1 MAVRPSKPGPAAQ
14 KRAGK
19 ADLASAGERRQVTAL
34 CYDLVQSTDLMRRLD
49 LEDYQDLMTAFHA
62 AAAEAVTRNRGV
74 VADTYG
80 DGGMAIFASPTD
92 PKDTASL
99 AVEAGLALI
108 EACQKRSLG
117 GAGGAGGAR
126 ANVPLEVRV
135 GIATS
140 MAIIAQAPG
149 GQGSL
154 TPEKVTGV
162 APALAARLQTVARPN
177 SVVVSQLT
185 RQLAGRAFSFRFLGK
200 QTLKGFEPE
209 SAWQALRHKLQLD
222 RFFAFGKLRAR
233 IVGRDREFAH
243 GLACW
248 ERAASGQGNVLLIE
262 GEAGIGK
269 SRLLHELRK
278 AARPTRRRLLLF
290 QCAPGGV
297 HETLHPLLQAL
308 TQNAGQSGRKVTTAR
323 VEALFR
329 RQGITAPE
337 VTGLF
342 SFLLG
347 AEDADEAG
355 LKGASPEA
363 MRDKVVEAAEQCLRQ
378 LAAEGPLLIAI
389 EDAHWIDPTSY
400 MILAALARRVKN
412 YPVLLIVTSRKFE
425 PQSRPGNGATSHI
438 PLAALDRESTRI
450 ALEQSWPE
458 AAQRLPEDLIEP
470 IHDLTNGNP
479 LFVEEL
485 SQWMSEN
492 QGAVETLTRGATL
505 ARGEALENILSA
517 RLANLGPA
525 QDIARYAAVAGRDV
539 DYSLLCSILPDMDAV
554 TILESLKALGDAGI
568 LLRNRIPG
576 YPSYSFRHALIQETI
591 YNSLLRK
598 TRQVVHG
605 RIFHIVTENRD
616 LASWIGSSALADHAE
631 RAGLVDEAIDAYVDA
646 GKESSAHSALA
657 EAKQLLDRAL
667 TLVETADPQEHDRL
681 KLAVI
686 SALCPVLTGL
696 EGKKS
701 PRASELYA
709 EGVMLARRQRPED
722 QPKLFPV
729 YWGWW
734 FTAPDFAGHRERAQI
749 ILADL
754 KDVADDEV
762 QLQARHCL
770 WAIDFNLGFHD
781 SCIKAVDGGL
791 SHYDTGRGV
800 ENFTL
805 YGGHDA
811 KVCGLGQRG
820 LSLWMTGQGTRA
832 VASVTQSVAW
842 AEEISHLGSMAHAYD
857 IAAMLHRYRR
867 DFEALRLVTA
877 RMRDLAGRHNLP
889 ALTAKT
895 MIFDGWSLGLL
906 SDPAAGRAMMEEGL
920 AIQARVDTP
929 EDLPVYNE
937 MLAELLGLSGEAE
950 RGLVLIAAAIAAVQ
964 ESGHTFWLAQLHHRR
979 LRLLAQ
985 ITANPKMLAGAA
997 EEALRIAL
1005 EQKANALL
1013 ISIYRTVEALGFSS
1027 ELLARYRPQ
1036 VEAAEKAVEPG
1047 SILFVHPEPPPGG

>member
-1 MAVRPSKPGPAAQ
+1 MAARPSKPGPAAP

-62 AAAEAVTRNRGV
+62 AATEAVTRNRGV
-74 VADTYG
+74 IGDIYG

-92 PKDTASL
+92 PKDTASH

-108 EACQKRSLG
+108 EACQKRSLVRG
-117 GAGGAGGAR
+117 STL
-126 ANVPLEVRV
+126 LEVRV

-140 MAIIAQAPG
+140 MAIIAQAQA

-154 TPEKVTGV
+154 APEKVTGV

-177 SVVVSQLT
+177 TVVVSQLT
-185 RQLAGRAFSFRFLGK
+185 RQLAGRSFSFRFLGK

-209 SAWQALRHKLQLD
+209 SAWQALRHKLHLD

-243 GLACW
+243 CVACW
-248 ERAASGQGNVLLIE
+248 EKAVAGHGNVLLIE

-269 SRLLHELRK
+269 SRLLHEIRK

-308 TQNAGQSGRKVTTAR
+308 SQNAGTSGRKVTHAR

-329 RQGITAPE
+329 RQGIVDRE
-337 VTGLF
+337 VTDLF

-347 AEDADEAG
+347 AEDGTDPA
-355 LKGASPEA
+355 LKSASPETI
-363 MRDKVVEAAEQCLRQ
+363 REKVIQAAEHCLKT

-400 MILAALARRVKN
+400 MILSALARRVAGHQ
-412 YPVLLIVTSRKFE
+412 VLLIVTSRKFD
-425 PQSRPGNGATSHI
+425 PQLRPGNGATSHL
-438 PLAALDRESTRI
+438 PLTALDREATRL
-450 ALEQSWPE
+450 AMEQSWPE
-458 AAQRLPEDLIEP
+458 AAQLLPQALLEP

-492 QGAVETLTRGATL
+492 QGTVAETLTRGVTL
-505 ARGEALENILSA
+505 ARGEALENILTA

-539 DYSLLCSILPDMDAV
+539 DFSLLCGILPDVDAV
-554 TILESLKALGDAGI
+554 AILDALKALGDAGI

-591 YNSLLRK
+591 YNTLLRK
-598 TRQVVHG
+598 TRQAVHG
-605 RIFHIVTENRD
+605 RIFHIVADNRD
-616 LASWIGSSALADHAE
+616 LAPWIGSAALADHAE
-631 RAGLVDEAIDAYVDA
+631 RAGLTDEAIGAYVEA

-657 EAKQLLDRAL
+657 EAKHLLDRAL
-667 TLVETADPQEHDRL
+667 ALVEQAEPEDQDRL

-686 SALCPVLTGL
+686 AALCPVLTGI

-701 PRASELYA
+701 PRAAALYE
-709 EGVMLARRQRPED
+709 EGVALARRQRPED

-734 FTAPDFAGHRERAQI
+734 FTAPDFAAWLDRTRTI
-749 ILADL
+749 FADL
-754 KDVADDEV
+754 KDVDDAEV
-762 QLQARHCL
+762 QLQTRHCV
-770 WAIDFNLGFHD
+770 WAIDFNVGHHD
-781 SCIKAVDGGL
+781 TCIEAVDAGMAI
-791 SHYDTGRGV
+791 YDEGRGA

-805 YGGHDA
+805 FGGHDA

-820 LSLWMTGQGTRA
+820 LSLWMTGQGSAA
-832 VASVTQSVAW
+832 VESVAQSVAW

-867 DFEALRLVTA
+867 DFEALSSVMA
-877 RMRDLAGRHNLP
+877 RMRDLAERHNLP
-889 ALTAKT
+889 ALAAKT
-895 MIFDGWSLGLL
+895 MIFDGWSLGVV
-906 SDPAAGRAMMEEGL
+906 SDPRAGLTMMEEGL

-937 MLAELLGLSGEAE
+937 MLAEVLGLAGDAEA
-950 RGLVLIAAAIAAVQ
+950 GLRHVAAAVAAVE
-964 ESGHTFWLAQLHHRR
+964 ESGHTYWLAQLHHRR
-979 LRLLAQ
+979 LRLLA
-985 ITANPKMLAGAA
+985 LSGAA
-997 EEALRIAL
+997 PELLAEAAENGLRIAL
-1005 EQKANALL
+1005 EQKAVTLL
-1013 ISIYRTVEALGFSS
+1013 ISIYRTAQALGFSD
-1027 ELLARYRPQ
+1027 ELLARYRPH
-1036 VEAAEKAVEPG
+1036 VHAAEKEVEPD
-1047 SILFVHPEPPPGG
+1047 SILFAHPEPPPPHG

>member
-19 ADLASAGERRQVTAL
+19 ADLTSAGERRQVTAL

-99 AVEAGLALI
+99 AIEAGLALI
-108 EACQKRSLG
+108 EACQKRNLSG
-117 GAGGAGGAR
+117 VGGAR
-126 ANVPLEVRV
+126 ATVPLEVRV

-140 MAIIAQAPG
+140 MAIIAQVQPG
-149 GQGSL
+149 QSGL

-248 ERAASGQGNVLLIE
+248 ERAVSGQGNVLLIE

-308 TQNAGQSGRKVTTAR
+308 TQNAGQAGRKVTTAR

-329 RQGITAPE
+329 RQGIAERE
-337 VTGLF
+337 VTSLF

-347 AEDADEAG
+347 AEDADESG

-363 MRDKVVEAAEQCLRQ
+363 MREKVVQAAEHCLSR

-400 MILAALARRVKN
+400 MILAALARRVQK
-412 YPVLLIVTSRKFE
+412 YPVLLIVTSRKFD
-425 PQSRPGNGATSHI
+425 PQARPGNGATSHI
-438 PLAALDRESTRI
+438 PLSALDRESTRI

-458 AAQRLPEDLIEP
+458 AAQLLPRDLIEP

-505 ARGEALENILSA
+505 ARGEALESILTA

-554 TILESLKALGDAGI
+554 TILDSLKALGDAGI

-616 LASWIGSSALADHAE
+616 LASWIGSAALADHAE
-631 RAGLVDEAIDAYVDA
+631 RAGLVDEAIDAYVEA

-657 EAKQLLDRAL
+657 EARQLLDRAL
-667 TLVETADPQEHDRL
+667 ALVEAAPEEHRDQL
-681 KLAVI
+681 KLGVI
-686 SALCPVLTGL
+686 AALCPVLTGI
-696 EGKKS
+696 EGSKS
-701 PRASELYA
+701 PRASELYE
-709 EGVMLARRQRPED
+709 EGVALAKRQPAGD
-722 QPKLFPV
+722 QAKLFPV

-734 FTAPDFAGHRERAQI
+734 FTAPDFAAQRERAQVA
-749 ILADL
+749 LADL
-754 KDVADDEV
+754 KDVEDGEV
-762 QLQARHCL
+762 QLQARHCV
-770 WAIDFNLGFHD
+770 WAIDFNLGHHD
-781 SCIKAVDGGL
+781 SCIGAVDTGMAIYEAGGGGQ
-791 SHYDTGRGV
+791 S
-800 ENFTL
+800 FTL
-805 YGGHDA
+805 FGGHDA

-820 LSLWMTGQGTRA
+820 LSLWLTGQGRRA
-832 VASVTQSVAW
+832 LDSVEQSIAW
-842 AEEISHLGSMAHAYD
+842 AENTTHLGSIAHAYD
-857 IAAMLHRYRR
+857 IAAMLQRYRR
-867 DFEALRLVTA
+867 DFDALAAVIA
-877 RMRDLAGRHNLP
+877 RMRRLTGAHDLPPLA
-889 ALTAKT
+889 AKAT
-895 MIFDGWSLGLL
+895 IFEGWRLGAI
-906 SDPAAGRAMMEEGL
+906 SDAAAGRDLMEQGL
-920 AIQARVDTP
+920 AIHARIETP
-929 EDLPVYNE
+929 EDLPVYSD
-937 MLAELLGLSGEAE
+937 MLAELLGRTGEIEA
-950 RGLVLIAAAIAAVQ
+950 GLRQVAAAVA
-964 ESGHTFWLAQLHHRR
+964 EGERSGHRYWLAELHHRK

-985 ITANPKMLAGAA
+985 GGAPASALVEAA
-997 EEALRIAL
+997 EEALRVAL
-1005 EQKANALL
+1005 EQNALTLL
-1013 ISIYRTVEALGFSS
+1013 IGVHDTVGRLGFSP
-1027 ELLARYRPQ
+1027 ELWARYRPH
-1036 VEAAEKAVEPG
+1036 VERARKAVEPG
-1047 SILFVHPEPPPGG
+1047 SVLIVTPEPLPHGR

>member
-19 ADLASAGERRQVTAL
+19 ADLTSAGERRQVTAL

-49 LEDYQDLMTAFHA
+49 LEDYQDLMSAFHA
-62 AAAEAVTRNRGV
+62 AAAEAVARNRGV

-92 PKDTASL
+92 PKDTASH

-108 EACQKRSLG
+108 EACQKR
-117 GAGGAGGAR
+117 GAGGVR
-126 ANVPLEVRV
+126 SSVPLEVRV

-154 TPEKVTGV
+154 TPEKVTGI

-308 TQNAGQSGRKVTTAR
+308 TQNTGQAGRKVTTAR

-329 RQGITAPE
+329 RQGITERE
-337 VTGLF
+337 VTSLF

-363 MRDKVVEAAEQCLRQ
+363 MREKVVQAAEQCLSQ

-400 MILAALARRVKN
+400 MILAALARRVQK

-425 PQSRPGNGATSHI
+425 PQARPGNGATSHI
-438 PLAALDRESTRI
+438 PLSALDRESTRI

-492 QGAVETLTRGATL
+492 EGAVETLTRGSTL
-505 ARGEALENILSA
+505 ARGEALESILTA

-631 RAGLVDEAIDAYVDA
+631 RAGLVDEAIDAYVVA

-667 TLVETADPQEHDRL
+667 TLVETADSQDHDRL

-701 PRASELYA
+701 PRAAQLYQ
-709 EGVMLARRQRPED
+709 EGVAIARRQETAL
-722 QPKLFPV
+722 QPQLFPV

-734 FTAPDFAGHRERAQI
+734 FTAPDFAGRRERAQI
-749 ILADL
+749 VLTDL
-754 KDVADDEV
+754 RKVEDAEI
-762 QLQARHCL
+762 QLQVRHCI
-770 WAIDFNLGFHD
+770 WAIDFNLGFHPT
-781 SCIKAVDGGL
+781 CIEAVDSGL
-791 SHYDTGRGV
+791 EFYEEGRGA

-811 KVCGLGQRG
+811 KACGLGQRG
-820 LSLWMTGQGTRA
+820 LSLWLTGQGRRA
-832 VASVTQSVAW
+832 EASVAQSLAW
-842 AEEISHLGSMAHAYD
+842 AESTAHLGSIAHAYD
-857 IAAMLHRYRR
+857 IAAMFHCYRR
-867 DFEALRLVTA
+867 DFTTLGDIIA
-877 RMRDLAGRHNLP
+877 RMRRLTEKHDLASLAAKATIFEGWRLGVVSDPRAGR
-889 ALTAKT
+889 
-895 MIFDGWSLGLL
+895 GLL
-906 SDPAAGRAMMEEGL
+906 EHGL
-920 AIQARVDTP
+920 AIHSEIETP
-929 EDLPVYNE
+929 EDLPVYSD
-937 MLAELLGLSGEAE
+937 MLAELLGRTGEVETAL
-950 RGLVLIAAAIAAVQ
+950 RQVTAAATEGEQ
-964 ESGHTFWLAQLHHRR
+964 SGHCYWLAQLHHRK
-979 LRLLAQ
+979 LRLLA
-985 ITANPKMLAGAA
+985 LGGASPEA
-997 EEALRIAL
+997 LSKAADDALRIAL
-1005 EQKANALL
+1005 EQKAVTLL
-1013 ISIYRTVEALGFSS
+1013 ISTYRTLAALGVAP
-1027 ELLARYRPQ
+1027 EIAERYRPH

-1047 SILFVHPEPPPGG
+1047 CVLFVNPEPLPDA

>member
-1 MAVRPSKPGPAAQ
+1 MAARPSKPGPAAQ
-14 KRAGK
+14 ARAGK

-62 AAAEAVTRNRGV
+62 RAAEAVSRNRGV
-74 VADTYG
+74 IADTYG

-108 EACQKRSLG
+108 EACQKRPLAR
-117 GAGGAGGAR
+117 GAPA
-126 ANVPLEVRV
+126 VEVRI

-140 MAIIAQAPG
+140 MAIIAQAPP

-154 TPEKVTGV
+154 VPEKVTGV

-177 SVVVSQLT
+177 TVVVSQLT

-233 IVGRDREFAH
+233 IVGRDREFAQSV
-243 GLACW
+243 
-248 ERAASGQGNVLLIE
+248 ASWKKAVAGHGNVLLIE

-269 SRLLHELRK
+269 SRLLHEIRK

-308 TQNAGQSGRKVTTAR
+308 TQNAGQAGRRITAAR

-329 RQGITAPE
+329 RHGIGDRQ

-347 AEDADEAG
+347 AEDAGDQG

-363 MRDKVVEAAEQCLRQ
+363 LREKVIEAAEYCLAT
-378 LAAEGPLLIAI
+378 LAADGPLLIAI
-389 EDAHWIDPTSY
+389 EDAHWIDPTSS
-400 MILAALARRVKN
+400 MILAELARRVASH
-412 YPVLLIVTSRKFE
+412 PVLLIITSRKFD
-425 PQSRPGNGATSHI
+425 PQLRPGNGATSLI
-438 PLAALDRESTRI
+438 ALQALDREATRQ

-458 AAQRLPEDLIEP
+458 AAQVLPQALLEP

-492 QGAVETLTRGATL
+492 QDTVTETLTRSATI
-505 ARGEALENILSA
+505 ARGAALESILAA

-525 QDIARYAAVAGRDV
+525 ADIARYAAVAGRDV
-539 DYSLLCSILPDMDAV
+539 DFSLLCGVLPDVDAV
-554 TILESLKALGDAGI
+554 KILDSLKALGDAGI

-576 YPSYSFRHALIQETI
+576 YPSYSFRHALIQDTI

-598 TRQVVHG
+598 TRQAVHG
-605 RIFHIVTENRD
+605 RIFHIVADNRD
-616 LASWIGSSALADHAE
+616 LAPWIGSSALADHAE
-631 RAGLVDEAIDAYVDA
+631 RAGLIDEAVGAYVEA
-646 GKESSAHSALA
+646 GKENSAHSALA
-657 EAKQLLDRAL
+657 EAKQLLDHAL
-667 TLVETADPQEHDRL
+667 ALVDAAEPEDQDRL

-686 SALCPVLTGL
+686 AALCPVLTGI
-696 EGKKS
+696 EGSKS
-701 PRASELYA
+701 PRAAELYE
-709 EGVMLARRQRPED
+709 EGVAIAKRQPAEA
-722 QPKLFPV
+722 QAKLFPI

-734 FTAPDFAGHRERAQI
+734 FTSPDFAAQRTRALI
-749 ILADL
+749 ALADL
-754 KDVADDEV
+754 KDVDDAEV
-762 QLQARHCL
+762 QLQARHCV
-770 WAIDFNLGFHD
+770 WAIDFNLGHHD
-781 SCIKAVDGGL
+781 GCIGAVDSGLAKYEAGG
-791 SHYDTGRGV
+791 GAR
-800 ENFTL
+800 NFTL
-805 YGGHDA
+805 FGGHDA

-820 LSLWMTGQGTRA
+820 LSLWLTGQGA
-832 VASVTQSVAW
+832 AALESVAQSIAW
-842 AEEISHLGSMAHAYD
+842 AEATTHLGSIAHAYD
-857 IAAMLHRYRR
+857 IAAMLQRYRR
-867 DFEALRLVTA
+867 DFAALAGIVA
-877 RMRDLAGRHNLP
+877 RMRRLTGTHSLPSLAAKAMIFEGWRLGVTSDPSAGRDL
-889 ALTAKT
+889 
-895 MIFDGWSLGLL
+895 
-906 SDPAAGRAMMEEGL
+906 MEEGL
-920 AIQARVDTP
+920 AIHGRIETP
-929 EDLPVYNE
+929 EDLPVYSD
-937 MLAELLGLSGEAE
+937 MLAELLGRTGEIEA
-950 RGLVLIAAAIAAVQ
+950 GLRQVAAAVA
-964 ESGHTFWLAQLHHRR
+964 EGERSGHRYWLAELHHRK

-985 ITANPKMLAGAA
+985 GRAPVPALVEAA

-1005 EQKANALL
+1005 EQNALAL
-1013 ISIYRTVEALGFSS
+1013 LVGVFETVAALDFSPD
-1027 ELLARYRPQ
+1027 LAARYS
-1036 VEAAEKAVEPG
+1036 AHAERAKAAVEPG
-1047 SILFVHPEPPPGG
+1047 SVLIVTPEPLPHG

>member
-1 MAVRPSKPGPAAQ
+1 MAARPSKPGPAAP
-14 KRAGK
+14 KRSGK

-49 LEDYQDLMTAFHA
+49 LEDYQDLMTSFHA
-62 AAAEAVTRNRGV
+62 AATEAVTRNRG
-74 VADTYG
+74 AIGDIYG

-108 EACQKRSLG
+108 EACQKRSAAR
-117 GAGGAGGAR
+117 GAI
-126 ANVPLEVRV
+126 PLEVRV

-140 MAIIAQAPG
+140 MAIIAQALA

-177 SVVVSQLT
+177 TVVVSQLT
-185 RQLAGRAFSFRFLGK
+185 RQLAGRSFSFRFLGK

-209 SAWQALRHKLQLD
+209 SAWQALRHKIHLD

-243 GLACW
+243 CVACW
-248 ERAASGQGNVLLIE
+248 EKAVAGHGNVLLIE

-269 SRLLHELRK
+269 SRLLHEIRK

-308 TQNAGQSGRKVTTAR
+308 SQNAGTSGRKVTSAR

-329 RQGITAPE
+329 RQGIADRE
-337 VTGLF
+337 VTSLF

-347 AEDADEAG
+347 AEDGTDPG

-363 MRDKVVEAAEQCLRQ
+363 IRERVIDAAEHCLKT

-400 MILAALARRVKN
+400 MILSALARRVAGHQ
-412 YPVLLIVTSRKFE
+412 VLLIVTSRKFE
-425 PQSRPGNGATSHI
+425 PQLRPGNGATSHL
-438 PLAALDRESTRI
+438 PLSALDREATRQ
-450 ALEQSWPE
+450 AMEQSWPE
-458 AAQRLPEDLIEP
+458 AAHLLPQALLEP

-492 QGAVETLTRGATL
+492 QSTVAETLSKGVTI
-505 ARGEALENILSA
+505 ARGEALENILTA
-517 RLANLGPA
+517 RLANLGA
-525 QDIARYAAVAGRDV
+525 ASDIARYAAVAGRDV
-539 DYSLLCSILPDMDAV
+539 DFSLLCGILPDVDAV
-554 TILESLKALGDAGI
+554 AILDALKALGDAGI

-598 TRQVVHG
+598 TRQAVHG
-605 RIFHIVTENRD
+605 RIFHIIADNRD
-616 LASWIGSSALADHAE
+616 LAPWIGSSALADHAE
-631 RAGLVDEAIDAYVDA
+631 RAGLVDEAIGAYVEA

-667 TLVETADPQEHDRL
+667 ELVEQAEPEEQDRL

-686 SALCPVLTGL
+686 AALCPVLTGI
-696 EGKKS
+696 EGSKS
-701 PRASELYA
+701 PRAAELYE
-709 EGVMLARRQRPED
+709 EGVAIAKRQPAEA
-722 QPKLFPV
+722 QAKLFPI

-734 FTAPDFAGHRERAQI
+734 FTAPDFAAQRERAQMA
-749 ILADL
+749 LADL
-754 KDVADDEV
+754 KDVDDAEV
-762 QLQARHCL
+762 QLQARHCV
-770 WAIDFNLGFHD
+770 WAIDFNLGHHD
-781 SCIKAVDGGL
+781 GCIGAVDAGMANYEAGG
-791 SHYDTGRGV
+791 GAQ
-800 ENFTL
+800 NFTL
-805 YGGHDA
+805 FGGHDA

-820 LSLWMTGQGTRA
+820 LSLWLTGHGDRA
-832 VASVTQSVAW
+832 LESITQSIAW
-842 AEEISHLGSMAHAYD
+842 AEATTHLGSIAHAYD
-857 IAAMLHRYRR
+857 IAAMLQRYRR
-867 DFEALRLVTA
+867 DFTALA
-877 RMRDLAGRHNLP
+877 EIIGRMRRLTSAHSLPSLA
-889 ALTAKT
+889 AKA
-895 MIFDGWSLGLL
+895 MIFEGWRLGAE
-906 SDPAAGRAMMEEGL
+906 SDPAAGRELMEQGL
-920 AIQARVDTP
+920 AIHGRIETP
-929 EDLPVYNE
+929 EDLPVYSD
-937 MLAELLGLSGEAE
+937 MLAELLGRTGDIEA
-950 RGLVLIAAAIAAVQ
+950 GLRQVAAAVA
-964 ESGHTFWLAQLHHRR
+964 EGERSGHRYWLAELHHRK

-985 ITANPKMLAGAA
+985 GHAPVSAMTEAA
-997 EEALRIAL
+997 EDALRIAL
-1005 EQKANALL
+1005 EQKAVTLL
-1013 ISIYRTVEALGFSS
+1013 ISIYRTVEALGFSD
-1027 ELLARYRPQ
+1027 ELLARYRPH
-1036 VEAAEKAVEPG
+1036 VHEAEKAVEPD
-1047 SILFVHPEPPPGG
+1047 SILFVHPEPPPPHG

>member
-62 AAAEAVTRNRGV
+62 AAAEVVTRNRGV

-92 PKDTASL
+92 PKDTASH

-108 EACQKRSLG
+108 EACQKR
-117 GAGGAGGAR
+117 GAGGMR
-126 ANVPLEVRV
+126 ATIPLEVRV

-140 MAIIAQAPG
+140 MAIIAQVPPG
-149 GQGSL
+149 QSGL
-154 TPEKVTGV
+154 TPEKVTGI

-297 HETLHPLLQAL
+297 HETLHPVLQAL
-308 TQNAGQSGRKVTTAR
+308 TQNAGAAGRKVTTAR

-329 RQGITAPE
+329 RQGIADRE
-337 VTGLF
+337 VTSLF

-347 AEDADEAG
+347 ADDADDSG

-363 MRDKVVEAAEQCLRQ
+363 MREKVVQAAEQCLSQ
-378 LAAEGPLLIAI
+378 LAADGPLLIAI

-400 MILAALARRVKN
+400 MILAALARRVQK
-412 YPVLLIVTSRKFE
+412 YPVLLIVTSRKFD
-425 PQSRPGNGATSHI
+425 PQARPGNGATSHI
-438 PLAALDRESTRI
+438 PLSALDRESTRI
-450 ALEQSWPE
+450 ALEQSWPD
-458 AAQRLPEDLIEP
+458 AARLLPRDLIEP

-492 QGAVETLTRGATL
+492 EGAVETLTRGATL
-505 ARGEALENILSA
+505 ARGEALESILSA

-554 TILESLKALGDAGI
+554 TILESLKVLGDAGI

-631 RAGLVDEAIDAYVDA
+631 RAGLVDEAIDAYVEA

-686 SALCPVLTGL
+686 AALCPVLTGL

-722 QPKLFPV
+722 QPRLFPV

-734 FTAPDFAGHRERAQI
+734 FTASDFAGHRERAQI

-770 WAIDFNLGFHD
+770 WAIDYNLGFHE

-791 SHYDTGRGV
+791 SHYDTGRGA

-805 YGGHDA
+805 FGGHDA

-820 LSLWMTGQGTRA
+820 LSLWLTGQGRRA
-832 VASVTQSVAW
+832 VESVAQSCAW
-842 AEEISHLGSMAHAYD
+842 AETISHLGSIAHAYD

-867 DFEALRLVTA
+867 DFAALGAIMA
-877 RMRDLAGRHNLP
+877 RMRDLAARHELP

-895 MIFDGWSLGLL
+895 MIFNGWSLGVV
-906 SDPAAGRAMMEEGL
+906 SDPAAGRALMEEGL
-920 AIQARVDTP
+920 ALQARVDTP

-937 MLAELLGLSGEAE
+937 MLAEVLGLAGEPEAGLALVAE
-950 RGLVLIAAAIAAVQ
+950 AVAAV
-964 ESGHTFWLAQLHHRR
+964 EASGHRYWVAQLHHRR

-985 ITANPKMLAGAA
+985 SGAA
-997 EEALRIAL
+997 PALMVEAAENALRVAR
-1005 EQKANALL
+1005 EQGAITLL
-1013 ISIYRTVEALGFSS
+1013 INTYRAVEALGFSA
-1027 ELLARYRPQ
+1027 ELVARYRPL
-1036 VEAAEKAVEPG
+1036 VAEAERQLEPD
-1047 SILFVHPEPPPGG
+1047 SVLFANPEPLPHG